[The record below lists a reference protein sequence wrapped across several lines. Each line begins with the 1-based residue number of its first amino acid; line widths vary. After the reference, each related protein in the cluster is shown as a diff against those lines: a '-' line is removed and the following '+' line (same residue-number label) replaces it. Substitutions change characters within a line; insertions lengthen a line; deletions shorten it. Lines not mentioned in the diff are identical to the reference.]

1 MHLKPYISPEC
12 VVTMAD
18 GSYKSVAELTEGDEV
33 QTYDMDTEE
42 FDSANIHVNE
52 QTSAKIIRIS
62 NIEVNQRDI
71 IKLNLSPEQV
81 WVEGTVDG
89 EEGKWE
95 DSGDGK
101 TVTLHSQT
109 AVMGGSGL
117 GWLVGNQDKV
127 IKTSPTDDTDEEM
140 ADKFHQIE
148 AGVEIQM
155 DYGDDLKI
163 RKVESIETMSG
174 DGVEPYRLIV
184 LEDGDS
190 VFVNDVMLGV
200 TRQDDFGNLTSQSV

>member
-117 GWLVGNQDKV
+117 GWLVGNLDKV

-190 VFVNDVMLGV
+190 VFVNDVMVGV
-200 TRQDDFGNLTSQSV
+200 TRQDDYGNLTSQSV